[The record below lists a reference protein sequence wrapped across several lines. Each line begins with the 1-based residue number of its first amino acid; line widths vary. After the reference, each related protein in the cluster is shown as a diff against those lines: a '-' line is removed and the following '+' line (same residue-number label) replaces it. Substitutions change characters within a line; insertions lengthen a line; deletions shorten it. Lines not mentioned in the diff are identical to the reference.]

1 MSKDY
6 LHRITTDYFTCG
18 INTNPTAYSF
28 SINSL
33 DSFTEKLISFEP
45 VYDGHVTNLNHL
57 CDIKIHIKEANYDIY
72 SDTMIDQYIEVVRC
86 AKETRRKIINY
97 LNENFG
103 ASLFLS

>member
-1 MSKDY
+1 MIKDY
-6 LHRITTDYFTCG
+6 LHRITTDYFTCE

-28 SINSL
+28 SINPL

-45 VYDGHVTNLNHL
+45 VYDGYVKNINHL
-57 CDIKIHIKEANYDIY
+57 CDIEIHIKEAKYDIY
-72 SDTMIDQYIEVVRC
+72 SDTMIDQYIEVINC
-86 AKETRRKIINY
+86 AKATRRKIINY